1 MNKSL
6 SELNDRQLQNSLTLL
21 IEPQTISDR
30 IHLYLKIDAIALQ
43 CPPILNTSTTNRQT
57 IKEKQ

>member
-6 SELNDRQLQNSLTLL
+6 SELSDRQLQNSLTLL

-30 IHLYLKIDAIALQ
+30 IHLSLKIDAIALQ
-43 CPPILNTSTTNRQT
+43 SPPILKTSTTNQKI

>member
-1 MNKSL
+1 MNKFL

-30 IHLYLKIDAIALQ
+30 THLSLKIDAIALQ
-43 CPPILNTSTTNRQT
+43 CPIILKISTTNRQT
-57 IKEKQ
+57 TKEEQ

>member
-6 SELNDRQLQNSLTLL
+6 SELSDRQLQNSLTLL

-30 IHLYLKIDAIALQ
+30 IHLSLKIDAIALQ
-43 CPPILNTSTTNRQT
+43 CPLILNTSTTNRQT